1 MKIKKMGIIWERTVG
16 DISEDIINK
25 VEKNMVYNFLMTIE
39 NVLKTIMVGI
49 LYQIYFPM
57 MMEEREF
64 LTIY

>member
-1 MKIKKMGIIWERTVG
+1 MGIIWKRTVG

>member
-1 MKIKKMGIIWERTVG
+1 MGIIWERTVG